1 MKKLKLGYAPTRRFT
16 FSAEDAFKYKVEI
29 RKQIQS
35 FGMDIDIVDLEGL
48 NEEGL
53 LYDDHINADQI
64 AKRFKEEE
72 VDAVFFPH
80 CNFGTEDTVARVGKA
95 LGKPVLLW
103 GPRDEAPL
111 ADGMRLRDTQCG
123 IFATGKVLRRFNVPF
138 TYVTNSWV
146 KDPVFERGFTNFIAA
161 ANVVRQFKSLRIL
174 QIGPRPSS
182 FWTMMC
188 NEGELLERFGIEIH
202 PITLVD
208 IQLRS
213 KKIAAGSSSELQEAI
228 DYIKEKLDYSE
239 VTEDDIR
246 RIAALKVAMKS
257 FARETGSSAIAIQ
270 CWSSL
275 QDAMGIMPCLAN
287 AILTDEQIPV
297 TCETDIHGAITSVMV
312 QAASMNT
319 APTFFADI
327 TVRHPENENG
337 ELLFHCGNFPV
348 SLSVENKPK
357 LRKHFLFD
365 DHAPGTLEGEIRGGG
380 MTIARFDGD
389 HGDYSIFLG
398 KAKGIPGPYTR
409 GSYVWVEVND
419 WPLWEE
425 KLVKGPYVHHSVGIH
440 ANVIPAI
447 YEACNYIP
455 GLKADPVDPTE
466 QEIQRWLRGSD
477 LAQKK
482 PAGTLI

>member
-1 MKKLKLGYAPTRRFT
+1 MKKLKLGYAPTRRFV
-16 FSAEDAFKYKVEI
+16 FSAEDAFKYKVLIKEKI
-29 RKQIQS
+29 ES
-35 FGMDIDIVDLEGL
+35 FGMDIDIVDLEGI

-53 LYDDHINADQI
+53 LYDDNINADSLVD
-64 AKRFKEEE
+64 RFKKEG

-103 GPRDEAPL
+103 GPRDESPL
-111 ADGMRLRDTQCG
+111 EDGMRLRDTQCG
-123 IFATGKVLRRFNVPF
+123 LFATGKVLRRFNVPF
-138 TYVTNSWV
+138 TYVTNSRID
-146 KDPVFERGFTNFIAA
+146 DPVFERGFTNFVAA
-161 ANVVRQFKSLRIL
+161 ANVVRSFRSLRIL

-208 IQLRS
+208 IQRET
-213 KKIAAGSSSELQEAI
+213 KRIEKNGSPELAEAV
-228 DYIKEKLDYSE
+228 DFIKRKLDWSE
-239 VTEDDIR
+239 VAEADVI
-246 RIAALKVAMKS
+246 RIAALKAAMKS
-257 FARETGSSAIAIQ
+257 FAVRTGSSAIAIQ

-297 TCETDIHGAITSVMV
+297 TCETDIHGAITSIMV
-312 QAASMNT
+312 QEATMNQH
-319 APTFFADI
+319 PTFFADL
-327 TVRHPENENG
+327 TVRHPENANG

-348 SLSVENKPK
+348 SMSVEDKPR

-365 DHAPGTLEGEIRGGG
+365 DHSPGTHEGEVKGGD
-380 MTIARFDGD
+380 MTLARFDGD
-389 HGDYSIFLG
+389 HGDYQLFLG
-398 KAKGIPGPYTR
+398 KARGIKGPYTR

-440 ANVIPAI
+440 ANVIPAL
-447 YEACNYIP
+447 YEACSYIP
-455 GLKADPVDPTE
+455 GLTPDPVDPTE
-466 QEIQRWLRGSD
+466 REIQAWLRGSG
-477 LAQKK
+477 L
-482 PAGTLI
+482 